1 MGRRF
6 HCLSHPHRKTEQVIS
21 SNKKCVFS
29 SHFFK
34 VKLSFNR
41 TLYCSKL
48 LRFFVN
54 SLITIIS
61 WNKLAYCFVQA
72 TSWFGSWWRPMIRST
87 FLLSR
92 VPASFVCFSFV
103 RSLVRSRIMMTV
115 LIFIPKLFWT
125 WRAIAIVPLVTVCE
139 QITTA
144 TITTTTT
151 TWRRWNEDDKTC
163 MKELKLCVSLI
174 TVQASKK
181 SSQQRSDE
189 FPFDRAGNIFSI

>member
-21 SNKKCVFS
+21 SNKKCVFL
-29 SHFFK
+29 HTF
-34 VKLSFNR
+34 
-41 TLYCSKL
+41 SKQSY
-48 LRFFVN
+48 RSIAHYTAVSYYVFFVN

-139 QITTA
+139 QITTT